1 MLDEYSDVGLVDT
14 DGDFLRCP
22 KCRGS
27 NLHMN
32 TTNMSHGIVYDKDGV
47 IMEFD
52 CIDCSHSAILAI
64 GNGDV
69 GKQQLIARISWV
81 HKVAP
86 YVPTAAAKL
95 AACSLTGYSKKLKQ
109 HAEKYDLWDV
119 AIGSKADVPFD
130 PKEYATKKC

>member
-1 MLDEYSDVGLVDT
+1 
-14 DGDFLRCP
+14 
-22 KCRGS
+22 
-27 NLHMN
+27 MN